1 MAGLLPGAGPSPTH
15 YHANND
21 VCWYIMSG
29 RIRCI
34 QARSD
39 CSNRKEL
46 ILEAGDFV
54 YVPSGAIHVVANASQ
69 TEEGVPRLLLHR
81 RAECRSLR
89 QCLADRGARYVCD
102 ATTVSCRRP

>member
-1 MAGLLPGAGPSPTH
+1 MIERCGIIGNTARSPNLIGTESECRGEWEIGERMALLVPGAGLSPTH

-39 CSNRKEL
+39 CSNRRNV
-46 ILEAGDFV
+46 EA
-54 YVPSGAIHVVANASQ
+54 SGNVWP
-69 TEEGVPRLLLHR
+69 TEEHDTFVTPRR
-81 RAECRSLR
+81 
-89 QCLADRGARYVCD
+89 
-102 ATTVSCRRP
+102 

>member
-1 MAGLLPGAGPSPTH
+1 MNDRAVWIIGNTARSPDAIGTESECHGEWETGERMAVLVPGAGPSPTH

-54 YVPSGAIHVVANASQ
+54 YVPSGAM
-69 TEEGVPRLLLHR
+69 
-81 RAECRSLR
+81 
-89 QCLADRGARYVCD
+89 
-102 ATTVSCRRP
+102 